1 MMKRQFGW
9 LLQVGMGMVLG
20 CALCS
25 FYEKIH
31 AAQDETADVS
41 ADDDQNADMRKQLK
55 EIQVHV
61 KNIDVLL
68 QSGRLKVINVIN
80 PDAPR

>member
-1 MMKRQFGW
+1 MKRHLGW
-9 LLQVGMGMVLG
+9 IFQVAFGMVLG
-20 CALCS
+20 CALCT

-31 AAQDETADVS
+31 AAQDETTDMS

-68 QSGRLKVINVIN
+68 QSGRLRVINVIN